1 MNRRLVLA
9 ATVALA
15 AIAAAPGAQT
25 PAPQAPSAPVIAAPR
40 IEKIVDGVFVAIRP
54 EPPGVF
60 VDANS
65 IFLVGPDD
73 VIVVDTNATPSSARA
88 SLAALKKLS
97 PKPVRAV
104 INTHWHQDHINGN
117 QVYREAFPKAEFIAH
132 ANVGQNISM
141 PGVSNRAGLMSAM
154 TPLVEEM
161 RLSLDQRKGMG
172 GGPLTDEE
180 RASHDA
186 DIERAQRF
194 IAETGSLASV
204 TPGRLVTDRLTLTQ
218 GTRSIEIFSLGRGHS
233 PADLVVH
240 LPRERVVIAGDLITA
255 PVPIISGTAVPSEF
269 VKALQALL
277 ALAPAVIVPGHGE
290 VVRQDQPVRD
300 QIQLLESILHQVRTA
315 VAGGATLQQVRVM
328 VNIDEL
334 RRGYVGTSTF
344 RGYLFDLFAKQPGVT
359 AAFRE
364 VTAPK

>member
-1 MNRRLVLA
+1 MHRRLVLA
-9 ATVALA
+9 AAAALVALA
-15 AIAAAPGAQT
+15 AAPIAQT
-25 PAPQAPSAPVIAAPR
+25 PAPQTSTPAIAPPR
-40 IEKIVDGVFVAIRP
+40 IEKVVDGVFVAIRP

-65 IFLVGPDD
+65 VFLVGPDD

-88 SLAALKKLS
+88 SLAALKKIS
-97 PKPVRAV
+97 ARPVRAV

-132 ANVGQNISM
+132 VNVGQNVSM
-141 PGVSNRAGLMSAM
+141 PGVSNRAGLMTAM
-154 TPLVEEM
+154 PPLVEEM
-161 RLSLDQRKGMG
+161 RMSLDQRKSMG
-172 GGPLTDEE
+172 GGALTDEE

-194 IAETGSLASV
+194 IAETGTLQAV

-218 GTRSIEIFSLGRGHS
+218 GTRAIEVLALGRGHS

-240 LPRERVVIAGDLITA
+240 LPREHVVIAGDLLTA
-255 PVPIISGTAVPSEF
+255 PVPIIPASSVPSEF
-269 VKALQALL
+269 VKTLQALL

-300 QIQLLESILHQVRTA
+300 EIQLIESILHQVRTA
-315 VAGGATLQQVRVM
+315 VAGGATQAQVRVM
-328 VNIDEL
+328 VNIEEL
-334 RRGYVGTSTF
+334 RRSYVGTSAF
-344 RGYLFDLFAKQPGVT
+344 RGYLFDLFAKQPGLT
-359 AAFRE
+359 AAYRE
-364 VTAPK
+364 VSK